1 MVALAKVDPA
11 TNSRST
17 KRRKSKGPKGRAA
30 GAIPKR
36 ADDYVDL
43 VKRVAYNMARR
54 LPARVDVRDLIGAGT
69 IGLLDA
75 MAKYDPTQNDNF
87 EAYAEIRIRGA
98 ILDELRGLD
107 WVPRSVRQKSHM
119 IERTSRELEGELGRT
134 PSDEEMASK
143 LKVTL
148 PSYFGLLNDIRSVT
162 VLSLEDLLGGA
173 GAPSNISALEVPED
187 SAVEQLCRR
196 ATATAV
202 ARAIEQL
209 PERERLV
216 LSLYYLEG
224 LKLKDIGEIL
234 GVTES
239 RVCQIHG
246 HAINRLKGMLKDK
259 I

>member
-1 MVALAKVDPA
+1 MVAAAKLSHV
-11 TNSRST
+11 NSKKRSKNT
-17 KRRKSKGPKGRAA
+17 KRKKSNVLKK
-30 GAIPKR
+30 

-43 VKRVAYNMARR
+43 IKRVAYNMARR
-54 LPARVDVRDLIGAGT
+54 LPSRVDVRDLIGAGT

-75 MAKYDPTQNDNF
+75 MKKYDPARNDNF

-119 IERTSRELEGELGRT
+119 IERTTRELESELGRT
-134 PSDEEMASK
+134 PNDEEMAGR
-143 LKVTL
+143 LKIGL
-148 PSYFGLLNDIRSVT
+148 GQYFGLLNDVRSVT
-162 VLSLEDLLGGA
+162 VLSLEDLLGGGGTPGQVA
-173 GAPSNISALEVPED
+173 ALEVPED

-196 ATATAV
+196 ATAAAV
-202 ARAIEQL
+202 AKAIEQL

-246 HAINRLKGMLKDK
+246 HAIIRLKGMLREED
-259 I
+259 

>member
-1 MVALAKVDPA
+1 MVNAAKIEVSE
-11 TNSRST
+11 TST
-17 KRRKSKGPKGRAA
+17 SKSEKRKGARRPGTIGAPPRKPEE
-30 GAIPKR
+30 
-36 ADDYVDL
+36 YVGL
-43 VKRVAYNMARR
+43 VKRVAYQMARR
-54 LPARVDVRDLIGAGT
+54 LPARVDVRDLIGSGT

-75 MAKYDPTQNDNF
+75 IAKYDPAQNDNF

-119 IERTSRELEGELGRT
+119 LERATRTLEGELGRT
-134 PSDEEMASK
+134 PTDDECAKALSLSIEG
-143 LKVTL
+143 
-148 PSYFGLLNDIRSVT
+148 YFDLVNDVRSVT
-162 VLSLEDLLGGA
+162 LLSLEDLINAGG
-173 GAPSNISALEVPED
+173 GTSALG
-187 SAVEQLCRR
+187 AVEISEENALEQLCRR
-196 ATATAV
+196 ATASAV
-202 ARAIEQL
+202 AAAIEKL

-246 HAINRLKGMLKDK
+246 HAINRLKDILTES
-259 I
+259 

>member
-1 MVALAKVDPA
+1 MVSAAKLEVSA
-11 TNSRST
+11 VKTNRQVEAP
-17 KRRKSKGPKGRAA
+17 R
-30 GAIPKR
+30 R

-54 LPARVDVRDLIGAGT
+54 LPSRVDVRDLIGAGT

-75 MAKYDPTQNDNF
+75 MNKYDPAQNDNF

-119 IERTSRELEGELGRT
+119 IERTTHELEGELGRS
-134 PSDEEMASK
+134 PSDEEMAGK
-143 LKVTL
+143 LQL
-148 PSYFGLLNDIRSVT
+148 QLGQYFDLLNDVRSVT
-162 VLSLEDLLGGA
+162 VLSIEDLLGGA
-173 GAPSNISALEVPED
+173 GPTMNLGALEVPED

-196 ATATAV
+196 ATASAV
-202 ARAIEQL
+202 AKAIEEL

-234 GVTES
+234 SVTES

-246 HAINRLKGMLKDK
+246 HAIKRLKGMLREEA
-259 I
+259 

>member
-1 MVALAKVDPA
+1 MASTARIQAVNTKP
-11 TNSRST
+11 T
-17 KRRKSKGPKGRAA
+17 KRRKSKSPT
-30 GAIPKR
+30 KR
-36 ADDYVDL
+36 RPSQAPQKADDYVDL

-75 MAKYDPTQNDNF
+75 MNKYDPTQNDNF

-107 WVPRSVRQKSHM
+107 WVPRSVRQKSHK
-119 IERTSRELEGELGRT
+119 IERATRELEGELGRHPT
-134 PSDEEMASK
+134 DEEMAGH
-143 LKVTL
+143 LKVKL
-148 PSYFGLLNDIRSVT
+148 GEYFNLLNDVRSIT
-162 VLSLEDLLGGA
+162 VLSLDDLLGGA
-173 GAPSNISALEVPED
+173 GAPSATAALEVPED

-196 ATATAV
+196 ATASAV
-202 ARAIEQL
+202 AAAIEQL

-246 HAINRLKGMLKDK
+246 HAINRLKGMLRDK
-259 I
+259 V

>member
-1 MVALAKVDPA
+1 MVAAAKIQGTIKSKSKA
-11 TNSRST
+11 
-17 KRRKSKGPKGRAA
+17 RRKRTSSAPK
-30 GAIPKR
+30 K
-36 ADDYVDL
+36 ADEYVDL

-75 MAKYDPTQNDNF
+75 MNKYDPKQNDNF

-119 IERTSRELEGELGRT
+119 IERTTRELEGQLGRT
-134 PSDEEMASK
+134 PSDEEMAGK
-143 LKVTL
+143 LKL
-148 PSYFGLLNDIRSVT
+148 QLGDYFSLLNDVRSVT
-162 VLSLEDLLGGA
+162 VLSLEDLLCGT
-173 GAPSNISALEVPED
+173 GAPGNVAALEVPED
-187 SAVEQLCRR
+187 SAIEQLCRR
-196 ATATAV
+196 ATAASV
-202 ARAIEQL
+202 AKAIEQL

-246 HAINRLKGMLKDK
+246 HAINRLKGMLRDGD
-259 I
+259 

>member
-1 MVALAKVDPA
+1 MVSAAKIQDPNTKA
-11 TNSRST
+11 K
-17 KRRKSKGPKGRAA
+17 KRRSKTPRRKPSQA
-30 GAIPKR
+30 PQR

-75 MAKYDPTQNDNF
+75 MNKYDPTQNDNF

-119 IERTSRELEGELGRT
+119 IERATRALEGELGRT
-134 PSDEEMASK
+134 PSDEEMAGRLNVK
-143 LKVTL
+143 LGD
-148 PSYFGLLNDIRSVT
+148 YFSLLNDVRSVT
-162 VLSLEDLLGGA
+162 VLSLEDLLGGTGGP
-173 GAPSNISALEVPED
+173 GASSALEVPED
-187 SAVEQLCRR
+187 SAVEKLCRR
-196 ATATAV
+196 ATASAV
-202 ARAIEQL
+202 AGAIEQL

-246 HAINRLKGMLKDK
+246 HAINRLKGMLRDK
-259 I
+259 V